1 MIRSLSNKTTI
12 FYRNFLFAVCAVF
25 FVNVGFG
32 QVSYLGLD
40 GGFEGSATIDNTAI
54 ATGPVAS
61 KWSKAN
67 ATQTIALETGTV
79 RSGTNSLKA
88 SNGAT
93 GRRVWS
99 PNQTVSSTTSQ
110 VTVQFYIL
118 VANTTNSQEQQ
129 PGIINNAEG
138 ISGAYTTGSAA
149 NTWTKVTYSKASS
162 TFTTISGLFLIR
174 QKGTGGDMFVDDMCV
189 YTGAVDNTAPNS
201 ATAFATSNPSSTSID
216 LSWTAASG
224 GVDGG
229 GYLVVR
235 YASNPAAA
243 DDPNA
248 NGIYAVGNT
257 IPGTVTGTVVYNGTG
272 TSFTNSGLSSS
283 TTYYYKVYTYDK
295 AYNYAGE
302 ATANGTT
309 LSANKTVTFNANGGT
324 GSMSNQVASTAT
336 NLTSNAFTRSGY
348 TFSGWNTAA
357 GGSGTSY
364 ANGAS
369 YPFTAYVT
377 LYAQWTLITY
387 TVTFNANGGAGSMS
401 NQIAGVATNLTANA
415 FTRSGYTFSGW
426 NTAADGSGTAFA
438 NNASYPFT
446 ANASLYAQWT
456 VVSTPTISTTGSLS
470 ALSSTYG
477 TASSNTTFTVSGSAL
492 TNDIVVTP
500 SAGFQVSLSAG
511 SGFGTSLTLTQ
522 IAGVVSSTTIYV
534 RLAATNN
541 AGTYSG
547 NVVLSST
554 GATNVN
560 VATVSSTVNPAT
572 LTVTGI
578 SSAGKTYDGN
588 TTVSVS
594 GTAAFSGLQNGD
606 SFTPS
611 GSLTWAFPSANIGT
625 QALTRT
631 GSISTPNSNYTV
643 TQPSLSATITAKA
656 LTITSAIGNNKVF
669 DNTTTAT
676 FTGILTGVVSPDV
689 VTFLGSGTFASVNVG
704 TGIVITSTATLGG
717 AGAGNYTLTQPT
729 GITANITQASQT
741 ITFGALADRIVGGAT
756 FNLTATASSGLT
768 VSYTSSN
775 TAVATVSGNTVTI
788 VGAGTTVITASQSGS
803 VNYATASNVAQNQV
817 VVVGPCFSKD
827 FETGSIAEWTAASG
841 TTGGGTTA
849 VNGGA
854 GDYYVNLNENGE
866 WIQLPTSNTYSSVS
880 FNLKGSAASNSWTL
894 KVQSSTDG
902 ATWNDISGAGTIA
915 GTAINTSYALQTVT
929 LPSVT
934 SYVRLFLVRTS
945 NSCYVGNL
953 DGYCGTAP
961 EINLQGNATSIVSGD
976 AIPVTAD
983 HTDFGSA
990 AVTSGTVVRTFTIQN
1005 TGSAVL
1011 NLTGGSPYIA
1021 ISSANAAD
1029 FTITAIPSS
1038 TVAASSSTTFQ
1049 VTFDPSAV
1057 GVRSATLTIA
1067 NDDSDE
1073 GTYTF
1078 AIQGTGV
1085 NSNSSDIIV
1094 ETGFTY
1100 NSNINYATYQSATI
1114 STTANGIAVMGIT
1127 IRDGGASS
1135 DADALGTELNAISF
1149 TVANIANIRSAAL
1162 FQGSTLVDNAPSIGG
1177 GNISF
1182 SGLSGANV
1190 TANDNGSKTL
1200 TLYVSF
1206 LAAVTDNHQ
1215 LQFTV
1220 NSATSNITGSSFAT
1234 ANAGAAASS
1243 TTTDRNRIEVTADR
1257 MIFSQQP
1264 VSTSITT
1271 VLSPTPTISFVDANN
1286 NLDFDNTRTVTLTT
1300 SGIDMTSSSPYTI
1313 TATHTGIL
1321 SLTGVSFSSAQPGI
1335 TLIATTTGLSFS
1347 NTKTSTTFDI
1357 SAVIIPA
1364 NAYRTTSAGTWH
1376 STTGSGTTTW
1386 DQYVSGTWT
1395 SASAPATNTTNTVY
1409 IRHTVMLVGTNSA
1422 KNVIIES
1429 GGILST
1435 STVTPTF
1442 KNLLV
1447 KTGGRFNKESNGIK
1461 FDADGILEVEDGGT
1475 FTFTRTNTTA
1485 HATNLWAGT
1494 EKFHENSDFI
1504 VLVTDN
1510 ASGDGNLVSED
1521 ITAISAYNGAM
1532 FGNFII
1538 DMEGNGRFPL
1548 FPAAMTANK
1557 LTNGDLIF
1565 RHGIDNRAFVT
1576 GNYSFVVGGDLVVE
1590 STYNQVINLTTTTNT
1605 CSVTVNGDFIHNGT
1619 LDFRASNSS
1628 TSNSPNVTLNVDG
1641 DIKLTNSGK
1650 LNLDLGSSASALT
1663 FVNLKGDLSVTSNA
1677 LFSATNT
1684 NMVSTINFNG
1694 TGDGTT
1700 DLLTQ
1705 TIDIGTTVSNEN
1717 NYIKFKVLNGAFV
1730 KLLNNNLQLGTNSTF
1745 TVEDGAKLHFS
1756 WASDGTTPLVFS
1768 NLTSG
1773 GTFASNQGSTL
1784 YITSTDGL
1792 VKNTALS
1799 GNVQLPI
1806 GNKTFNQT
1814 ARFWYIGKTN
1824 QVTGDGLSIG
1834 STGKVVYVNLLD
1846 NTLTLTL
1853 TNNIGISNSTT
1864 IEPTGGRL
1872 EIQKGIVIGTNSGD
1886 FSGTGRLVM
1895 TDGEYRISTITG
1907 APLSNY
1913 LPQLSG
1919 YGSYSLTGGTV
1930 HLNGNDAIQI
1940 LSGTPTYYKL
1950 AYSGNN
1956 TLGTDYKGF
1965 SSATTVTN
1973 NVTISGTPV
1982 VDAETNTFS
1991 GDAGLTM
1998 TGGRLRMAKLSVTLP
2013 QLTGVNNPYVLT
2025 GGTVELYGTSASQTH
2040 NIRGTYASSNVSYFN
2055 VELNSSAANVID
2067 KNIGAQASFAVTGT
2081 LNVNS
2086 PAVFQLDAN
2095 DIVSGSGTFNVNVG
2109 STLKYGS
2116 SNGITASAASGNVR
2130 ASTRSFL
2137 STASY
2142 GFVGT
2147 TAQTSGDGLPSA
2159 IVNLYV
2165 QRGNSS
2171 AITTLTNSLKVNSTL
2186 KMIQGHVNTAANT
2199 LELGIST
2206 AQLGTLDYTTGYVL
2220 GKMKRWF
2227 NGTNSGNASGLFP
2240 MGLDDSGLKNRFAKV
2255 EYTTAAASGG
2265 HLTVEF
2271 IATPMGLAGLPI
2283 VSANTGGFGSD
2294 VTSTEN
2300 QGYWKID
2307 NESGRLTDGEYT
2319 ISITGEGFSTV
2330 NSLDGITLLKR
2341 VGGGDWTTPGTHIGA
2356 SGSTA
2361 IPTVVRSGVAGWSNF
2376 GFGGNSANPLPVEL
2390 IHFSS
2395 LCEGNISHVSWT
2407 TASEKNSDYFEVEV
2421 STDLVSWSEVAHAN
2435 AAGNSTSKRE
2445 YVIVDNLS
2453 RGLRYYRLVQVDFD
2467 GKHRTYDPISFN
2479 CGGSESVFLIYPN
2492 PTSGDFVVSIQNE
2505 KLSGEIAV
2513 TLNTADGKLISTKT
2527 SEATIGVQSIY
2538 FENNLLPAGIYFVK
2552 VADGIG
2558 NELVGK
2564 VVVR

>member
-1 MIRSLSNKTTI
+1 MTCTTAGGYDAADITNLKVRYSADATLDVADATLSTLSSPGAAGSKTFPSFTAQTI
-12 FYRNFLFAVCAVF
+12 NSGSTGYIFITADIASSSSSGGNTINVNALATTDFTFASGTKSGSTTA
-25 FVNVGFG
+25 
-32 QVSYLGLD
+32 
-40 GGFEGSATIDNTAI
+40 GG
-54 ATGPVAS
+54 
-61 KWSKAN
+61 
-67 ATQTIALETGTV
+67 TQTI
-79 RSGTNSLKA
+79 
-88 SNGAT
+88 
-93 GRRVWS
+93 
-99 PNQTVSSTTSQ
+99 
-110 VTVQFYIL
+110 
-118 VANTTNSQEQQ
+118 VA
-129 PGIINNAEG
+129 I
-138 ISGAYTTGSAA
+138 
-149 NTWTKVTYSKASS
+149 V
-162 TFTTISGLFLIR
+162 
-174 QKGTGGDMFVDDMCV
+174 
-189 YTGAVDNTAPNS
+189 
-201 ATAFATSNPSSTSID
+201 
-216 LSWTAASG
+216 
-224 GVDGG
+224 
-229 GYLVVR
+229 
-235 YASNPAAA
+235 
-243 DDPNA
+243 
-248 NGIYAVGNT
+248 
-257 IPGTVTGTVVYNGTG
+257 
-272 TSFTNSGLSSS
+272 
-283 TTYYYKVYTYDK
+283 
-295 AYNYAGE
+295 
-302 ATANGTT
+302 
-309 LSANKTVTFNANGGT
+309 
-324 GSMSNQVASTAT
+324 
-336 NLTSNAFTRSGY
+336 
-348 TFSGWNTAA
+348 
-357 GGSGTSY
+357 
-364 ANGAS
+364 
-369 YPFTAYVT
+369 
-377 LYAQWTLITY
+377 
-387 TVTFNANGGAGSMS
+387 
-401 NQIAGVATNLTANA
+401 
-415 FTRSGYTFSGW
+415 
-426 NTAADGSGTAFA
+426 
-438 NNASYPFT
+438 
-446 ANASLYAQWT
+446 
-456 VVSTPTISTTGSLS
+456 TPTISSSGTLS
-470 ALSSTYG
+470 AVSTTYG
-477 TASSNTTFTVSGSAL
+477 TASSNTTFSVSGAAM

-500 SAGFQVSLSAG
+500 PAGFQVSLSAG
-511 SGFGTSLTLTQ
+511 SGFATSLNLPHT
-522 IAGVVSSTTIYV
+522 AGTVSSTTIYV
-534 RLAATNN
+534 RLAATTN
-541 AGTYSG
+541 AGSYTG
-547 NVVLSST
+547 NIVLTST
-554 GATNVN
+554 GASSVN

-572 LTVTGI
+572 LTITGL
-578 SSAGKTYDGN
+578 SASGKTYDGN

-611 GSLTWAFPSANIGT
+611 GSVTWAFPSANVASHT
-625 QALTRT
+625 LTRT
-631 GSISTPNSNYTV
+631 GSFLAPNSNYTV
-643 TQPSLSATITAKA
+643 TQPSLSASITAKA
-656 LTITSAIGNNKVF
+656 LTITSTAGNNKVY
-669 DNTTTAT
+669 DGSTAAT
-676 FTGILTGVVSPDV
+676 FTGTLTGVVSPDV
-689 VTFLGSGTFASVNVG
+689 VTFTGSGTFASPNVA
-704 TGIVITSTATLGG
+704 TGIAITSTATLGD

-741 ITFGALADRIVGGAT
+741 ITFGALSDRLVGGAS
-756 FNLTATASSGLT
+756 FSLTATASSGLT
-768 VSYTSSN
+768 VTYTSSN
-775 TAVATVSGNTVTI
+775 PAVATVSGSTVTI

-803 VNYATASNVAQNQV
+803 VNYAAASDVTQNQV
-817 VVVGPCFSKD
+817 VVTAPWED
-827 FETGSIAEWTAASG
+827 FETGSSITGYGGSG
-841 TTGGGTTA
+841 TFT
-849 VNGGA
+849 A
-854 GDYYVNLNENGE
+854 GDWTFTNALCNTGDANDKKNGTRSAR
-866 WIQLPTSNTYSSVS
+866 LRNSTSILTMNFDLATGLGSV
-880 FNLKGSAASNSWTL
+880 TL
-894 KVQSSTDG
+894 LHGMYGGDADATWRLEASTDG
-902 ATWNDISGAGTIA
+902 GSTWTAFVSSTYTATSAGLASQTITVNLSGTVRFRIVKLS
-915 GTAINTSYALQTVT
+915 TS
-929 LPSVT
+929 
-934 SYVRLFLVRTS
+934 S
-945 NSCYVGNL
+945 NSNRLNIDDIYVTPFNG
-953 DGYCGTAP
+953 P
-961 EINLQGNATSIVSGD
+961 EINLQGNSTSIVSGD
-976 AIPVTAD
+976 ATPATAD
-983 HTDFGSA
+983 HTDFGNV
-990 AVTSGTVVRTFTIQN
+990 AVSGGTLARTFTIQN
-1005 TGSAVL
+1005 TGSATL
-1011 NLTGGSPYIA
+1011 NLTGSSPYVA
-1021 ISSANAAD
+1021 ISGANAAD
-1029 FTITAIPSS
+1029 FSITAIPSS

-1057 GVRSATLTIA
+1057 GVRNATLTVA

-1127 IRDGGASS
+1127 IRDGGGSA

-1190 TANDNGSKTL
+1190 TANDNGTKTL

-1234 ANAGAAASS
+1234 ANAGAATSS
-1243 TTTDRNRIEVTADR
+1243 VTTDRNRIEVTADR

-1321 SLTGVSFSSAQPGI
+1321 SLTGVSFSSAQTGI

-1347 NTKTSTTFDI
+1347 NTKTSDPFDI

-1364 NAYRTTSAGTWH
+1364 NAYRTTLGGTWH
-1376 STTGSGTTTW
+1376 STVASGTTTW
-1386 DQYVSGTWT
+1386 EQYVSGSWT
-1395 SASAPATNTTNTVY
+1395 SSSAPATNTTNTVY
-1409 IRHTVMLVGTNSA
+1409 IRHTVSLVGTNSA

-1461 FDADGILEVEDGGT
+1461 FDSDGILEVEDGAT
-1475 FTFTRTNTTA
+1475 FTFVRTNTTA

-1494 EKFHENSDFI
+1494 ERFHENSDFI

-1510 ASGDGNLVSED
+1510 AGGDGNLVSED
-1521 ITAISAYNGAM
+1521 MSAISYYNGAM

-1548 FPAAMTANK
+1548 FPAAMTASK
-1557 LTNGDLIF
+1557 LTNGNLIF

-1590 STYNQVINLTTTTNT
+1590 STYNQVINLTTTSNT

-1628 TSNSPNVTLNVDG
+1628 TSNSPNVTLNVEG
-1641 DIKLTNSGK
+1641 NITLTNSGK
-1650 LNLDLGSSASALT
+1650 LNLDLGSSASAVT
-1663 FVNLKGDLSVTSNA
+1663 VVNLKGDLSATSNA
-1677 LFSATNT
+1677 LLSTSNT
-1684 NMVSTINFNG
+1684 NMVSTFNFNG

-1700 DLLTQ
+1700 DALTQ

-1717 NYIKFKVLNGAFV
+1717 NYIKFKVLTGAFV

-1756 WASDGTTPLVFS
+1756 WAADGTTPLVIS

-1773 GTFASNQGSTL
+1773 GTFTSNQGSTL

-1799 GNVQLPI
+1799 GNVQIPI
-1806 GNKTFNQT
+1806 GNKTFNQI
-1814 ARFWYIGKTN
+1814 ARFWYVGKAN
-1824 QVTGDGLSIG
+1824 QVTGDGLTTG
-1834 STGKVVYVNLLD
+1834 STGKVVYANLLN

-1853 TNNIGISNSTT
+1853 TNDIGISNSTT

-1895 TDGEYRISTITG
+1895 SDGEYRISTITG
-1907 APLSNY
+1907 TPLSNY

-2055 VELNSSAANVID
+2055 VELNAAGANTDD

-2095 DIVSGSGTFNVNVG
+2095 DVVSGSGTFNVNAG

-2116 SNGITASAASGNVR
+2116 ANGITASATSGNVR
-2130 ASTRSFL
+2130 TTTRSFL

-2147 TAQTSGDGLPSA
+2147 TAQTSGDGLPEA

-2171 AITTLTNSLKVNSTL
+2171 AITTLTNSLIVNNTL

-2199 LELGIST
+2199 LELGVST

-2240 MGLDDSGLKNRFAKV
+2240 MGFDAGGLKNRLAKV
-2255 EYTTAAASGG
+2255 EYGTAATDGG
-2265 HLTVEF
+2265 HLTVQF
-2271 IATPMGLAGLPI
+2271 ISTAMGMAGLPI
-2283 VSANTGGFGSD
+2283 VSASTGGFGSD
-2294 VTSTEN
+2294 VTSTED

-2307 NESGRLTDGEYT
+2307 NEAGKLTDGDYT
-2319 ISITGEGFSTV
+2319 ISITGEGFTTV
-2330 NSLDGITLLKR
+2330 NSLAGITLLKR
-2341 VGGGDWTTPGTHIGA
+2341 VGGGNWTTPGTHIGA
-2356 SGSTA
+2356 TGSTA
-2361 IPTVVRSGVAGWSNF
+2361 VPTVTRSGVTGWSNF

-2390 IHFSS
+2390 IDFSAY
-2395 LCEGNISHVSWT
+2395 CDDNTSHVSWT

-2421 STDLVSWSEVAHAN
+2421 SSDLVSWKEIGQVE
-2435 AAGNSTSKRE
+2435 AAGNSNSKRE
-2445 YVIVDNLS
+2445 YTIADNLS

-2467 GKHRTYDPISFN
+2467 GNSRQFDPISLN
-2479 CGGSESVFLIYPN
+2479 CDASESIFLIYPN

-2513 TLNTADGKLISTKT
+2513 TLNTADGKLIASKT
-2527 SEATIGVQSIY
+2527 SEATTGVQSIY

-2552 VADGIG
+2552 IADGIG

>member
-1 MIRSLSNKTTI
+1 MMIRSLSNKTTN
-12 FYRNFLFAVCAVF
+12 FYRNFLFTACALF
-25 FVNVGFG
+25 FVNVVFG

-40 GGFEGSATIDNTAI
+40 GGFEGSATIDNTTI

-67 ATQTIALETGTV
+67 ASQTIALETGTV

-110 VTVQFYIL
+110 VTVQFYIR

-138 ISGAYTTGSAA
+138 ISGSYTTGSAA
-149 NTWTKVTYSKASS
+149 NTWTKVTYNKASS
-162 TFTTISGLFLIR
+162 TFTTISGLFLIK

-201 ATAFATSNPSSTSID
+201 ATVFATSNPSSTSLD

-243 DDPNA
+243 DDPNV

-257 IPGTVTGTVVYNGTG
+257 IPGTVTGTVVYRGTG
-272 TSFTNSGLSSS
+272 TSFTNSGLASS

-309 LSANKTVTFNANGGT
+309 LSSNKTVTFNANGGT
-324 GSMSNQVASTAT
+324 GSMSNQIASTAT

-357 GGSGTSY
+357 DGSGTSY
-364 ANGAS
+364 ANTAS
-369 YPFTAYVT
+369 YPFTSDAT

-387 TVTFNANGGAGSMS
+387 TVTFNANGGTGLMS
-401 NQIAGVATNLTANA
+401 NQTAAVSTNLTANA
-415 FTRSGYTFSGW
+415 FTRSGYSFSGW
-426 NTAADGSGTAFA
+426 NTASDGSGTSYA
-438 NNASYPFT
+438 NSASFPFT
-446 ANASLYAQWT
+446 SNATLYAQWT
-456 VVSTPTISTTGSLS
+456 VISAPTISATGTLS
-470 ALSSTYG
+470 ALSTTYG
-477 TASSNTTFTVSGSAL
+477 TASSTATFSVSGSAL

-500 SAGFQVSLSAG
+500 PAGFQVSLSAG
-511 SGFGTSLTLTQ
+511 SGFGTSLILTQ
-522 IAGVVSSTTIYV
+522 TAGVVSSTAIYV
-534 RLAATNN
+534 SLAATTN

-547 NVVLSST
+547 NIVLSST
-554 GATNVN
+554 GASNVN

-572 LTVTGI
+572 LTITGL
-578 SSAGKTYDGN
+578 SASNKTYDGN

-594 GTAAFSGLQNGD
+594 GTAAFLGLQNGD

-611 GSLTWAFPSANIGT
+611 GSVTWAFPSAIVASHT
-625 QALTRT
+625 VTRT
-631 GSISTPNSNYTV
+631 GSFLAPNSNYTV
-643 TQPSLSATITAKA
+643 TQPSLNTSITAKA
-656 LTITSAIGNNKVF
+656 LTITSTAGNNKVY
-669 DNTTTAT
+669 DGSTAAT
-676 FTGILTGVVSPDV
+676 FTGTLTGVVSPDV
-689 VTFLGSGTFASVNVG
+689 VTFTGSGTFASSGAG
-704 TGIVITSTATLGG
+704 TGIAITSTATLGG

-741 ITFGALADRIVGGAT
+741 ITFGTLSDRLVGGAS
-756 FNLTATASSGLT
+756 FSLTATASSGLT
-768 VSYTSSN
+768 VTYTSSN
-775 TAVATVSGNTVTI
+775 LAVATVSGSTVTI
-788 VGAGTTVITASQSGS
+788 VGAGTTVITASQSGG
-803 VNYATASNVAQNQV
+803 VNYAAASDVPQNQV
-817 VVVGPCFSKD
+817 VVVGPCYTEDVTGVTSSGSYSTKTWTGTGGTWTATDSRSDQTITGKAITIRTGVVTSPTFTDGIASITFTTKFPFSESGSGKNLTVEVNGTVIGTLLQTEMIGTITKT
-827 FETGSIAEWTAASG
+827 FSGINVGGSIVITFTSASGARYCIDDISWTCYTAA
-841 TTGGGTTA
+841 
-849 VNGGA
+849 
-854 GDYYVNLNENGE
+854 
-866 WIQLPTSNTYSSVS
+866 
-880 FNLKGSAASNSWTL
+880 
-894 KVQSSTDG
+894 
-902 ATWNDISGAGTIA
+902 
-915 GTAINTSYALQTVT
+915 
-929 LPSVT
+929 PS
-934 SYVRLFLVRTS
+934 
-945 NSCYVGNL
+945 
-953 DGYCGTAP
+953 P
-961 EINLQGNATSIVSGD
+961 EINLQGNATNIVSGD
-976 AIPVTAD
+976 ATAATAD
-983 HTDFGSA
+983 HTDFGNA
-990 AVTSGTVVRTFTIQN
+990 AVTGGTVVRTFTIQN
-1005 TGSAVL
+1005 TGSAGL
-1011 NLTGGSPYIA
+1011 NLTGSSPYVA
-1021 ISSANAAD
+1021 ISGANAAD
-1029 FTITAIPSS
+1029 FSITAIPSA
-1038 TVAASSSTTFQ
+1038 TIAASSSTTFQ

-1057 GVRSATLTIA
+1057 GVRNATLTIA

-1085 NSNSSDIIV
+1085 NSNTSDITV

-1127 IRDGGASS
+1127 IRDGGGSA

-1200 TLYVSF
+1200 TLYVTF
-1206 LAAVTDNHQ
+1206 LTAVTDNQQ

-1220 NSATSNITGSSFAT
+1220 SSATSNITGSSFAT
-1234 ANAGAAASS
+1234 ANAGAATSS
-1243 TTTDRNRIEVTADR
+1243 TTADRNRIEVTADR

-1321 SLTGVSFSSAQPGI
+1321 SLTGVSFSSAQTGI

-1347 NTKTSTTFDI
+1347 NTKTSNTFDI
-1357 SAVIIPA
+1357 SAVIIPD
-1364 NAYRTTSAGTWH
+1364 NAYRTTSAGTWPTSGTATWDKYVSGAWTS
-1376 STTGSGTTTW
+1376 STAPTSGTT
-1386 DQYVSGTWT
+1386 
-1395 SASAPATNTTNTVY
+1395 NTLY
-1409 IRHTVMLVGTNSA
+1409 IRHTITSNGSFAASSPYTTMIV
-1422 KNVIIES
+1422 ES
-1429 GGILST
+1429 GGTFNDGHNST
-1435 STVTPTF
+1435 FGSLTVESGGVFSANNPAVDIHSTGTLTVES
-1442 KNLLV
+1442 
-1447 KTGGRFNKESNGIK
+1447 GGRFIINSATLNH
-1461 FDADGILEVEDGGT
+1461 ADGLFDGTENFKSGSILEIKNYDFDSGTGEDDLIDSGSDISVNSAGYYFGNLIVNCTPPVDKPFTLVGVIGT
-1475 FTFTRTNTTA
+1475 HKLCANDLTVINGSAEKNVLLTN
-1485 HATNLWAGT
+1485 
-1494 EKFHENSDFI
+1494 
-1504 VLVTDN
+1504 VN
-1510 ASGDGNLVSED
+1510 ASVEIGGNIDVQQNQFSFGALSSSNVTHTVLGNLNISGSSAIVDLNQTISG
-1521 ITAISAYNGAM
+1521 TA
-1532 FGNFII
+1532 
-1538 DMEGNGRFPL
+1538 
-1548 FPAAMTANK
+1548 
-1557 LTNGDLIF
+1557 
-1565 RHGIDNRAFVT
+1565 
-1576 GNYSFVVGGDLVVE
+1576 
-1590 STYNQVINLTTTTNT
+1590 
-1605 CSVTVNGDFIHNGT
+1605 SVTVNLKGNFTGT
-1619 LDFRASNSS
+1619 QGNYKSTDPGCSLRFTNTIDQLIDIAPAVTFNSFNMFVESGAKTKLSNNDLMINNTSSFTVLDGGSHHFNWNSS
-1628 TSNSPNVTLNVDG
+1628 DVPLLIKQPGSPT
-1641 DIKLTNSGK
+1641 
-1650 LNLDLGSSASALT
+1650 
-1663 FVNLKGDLSVTSNA
+1663 
-1677 LFSATNT
+1677 
-1684 NMVSTINFNG
+1684 
-1694 TGDGTT
+1694 
-1700 DLLTQ
+1700 
-1705 TIDIGTTVSNEN
+1705 
-1717 NYIKFKVLNGAFV
+1717 
-1730 KLLNNNLQLGTNSTF
+1730 GTN
-1745 TVEDGAKLHFS
+1745 
-1756 WASDGTTPLVFS
+1756 
-1768 NLTSG
+1768 
-1773 GTFASNQGSTL
+1773 TFASNQGSTL
-1784 YITSTDGL
+1784 YITSTAGL
-1792 VKNTALS
+1792 VANTALA
-1799 GNVQLPI
+1799 GNVQLPTS
-1806 GNKTFNQT
+1806 NKSFNQT
-1814 ARFWYIGKTN
+1814 ARFWYVGKTN
-1824 QVTGDGLSIG
+1824 QVTGDGLTTG
-1834 STGKVVYVNLLD
+1834 SNGKVVYVNLLD
-1846 NTLTLTL
+1846 NTVTLTL
-1853 TNNIGISNSTT
+1853 TNNIGIANSTT

-1895 TDGEYRISTITG
+1895 SDGEYRISTITG
-1907 APLSNY
+1907 TPLSNY

-1919 YGSYSLTGGTV
+1919 YGNYSLTGGTV
-1930 HLNGNDAIQI
+1930 HLNGSSAIQI

-1950 AYSGNN
+1950 AFSGAN

-1982 VDAETNTFS
+1982 VDAQSNSFL

-1998 TGGRLRMAKLSVTLP
+1998 TGGRLRMAKLNETLP
-2013 QLTGVNNPYVLT
+2013 QLAGVNNPYVLT
-2025 GGTVELYGTSASQTH
+2025 GGTIELYGTSSAQTH

-2055 VELNSSAANVID
+2055 VELNAAGANTDD

-2095 DIVSGSGTFNVNVG
+2095 DVVSGSGAFNVNAG

-2116 SNGITASAASGNVR
+2116 ANGITASAASGNVR
-2130 ASTRSFL
+2130 TTTRSFL

-2147 TAQTSGDGLPSA
+2147 TAQTSGDGLPEA

-2171 AITTLTNSLKVNSTL
+2171 AITTLTNSLIINNTL

-2227 NGTNSGNASGLFP
+2227 NSTNSGNASGLFP

-2265 HLTVEF
+2265 PLTVEF
-2271 IATPMGLAGLPI
+2271 ISTPMGVAGLSIP
-2283 VSANTGGFGSD
+2283 SANTGGFGFD
-2294 VTSTEN
+2294 VVTTEN

-2319 ISITGEGFSTV
+2319 ISITGEGFTTV

-2341 VGGGDWTTPGTHIGA
+2341 VGGGNWTTPGTHVAA
-2356 SGSTA
+2356 SGSTS
-2361 IPTVVRSGVAGWSNF
+2361 IPTVTRSGVAGWSNF

-2390 IHFSS
+2390 IDFSAF
-2395 LCEGNISHVSWT
+2395 CDDKTSHINWT

-2421 STDLVSWSEVAHAN
+2421 STDLVSWSDVSQID
-2435 AAGNSTSKRE
+2435 AAGNSSSKRE
-2445 YVIVDNLS
+2445 YTISDNIS

-2467 GKHRTYDPISFN
+2467 GKQRIYEPISLN
-2479 CGGSESVFLIYPN
+2479 CGDSESVFLIYPN

-2527 SEATIGVQSIY
+2527 SEATTGVQSIY
-2538 FENNLLPAGIYFVK
+2538 FENNLLRAGIYFVN
-2552 VADGIG
+2552 VSDQFG
-2558 NELVGK
+2558 NQLSGK
-2564 VVVR
+2564 IVVR

>member
-1 MIRSLSNKTTI
+1 MMIRSLSNKTTNFYLNFI
-12 FYRNFLFAVCAVF
+12 FTVCAVLSLGNF
-25 FVNVGFG
+25 AFGQSTAIYTVTSTSAVTATGTAPSGSTAAYTQTFTTAKQMTSGNSATLTLTGYAGYKITSIVLEMKSNTSAGAGTLSVVAGSTSISSVSPTANFATASWNGAYSTAYVNV
-32 QVSYLGLD
+32 
-40 GGFEGSATIDNTAI
+40 TKTPI
-54 ATGPVAS
+54 AYNIAAS
-61 KWSKAN
+61 QN
-67 ATQTIALETGTV
+67 VVITIAAT
-79 RSGTNSLKA
+79 TNSL
-88 SNGAT
+88 
-93 GRRVWS
+93 
-99 PNQTVSSTTSQ
+99 
-110 VTVQFYIL
+110 YIQ
-118 VANTTNSQEQQ
+118 SYS
-129 PGIINNAEG
+129 I
-138 ISGAYTTGSAA
+138 
-149 NTWTKVTYSKASS
+149 TY
-162 TFTTISGLFLIR
+162 
-174 QKGTGGDMFVDDMCV
+174 V
-189 YTGAVDNTAPNS
+189 P
-201 ATAFATSNPSSTSID
+201 
-216 LSWTAASG
+216 
-224 GVDGG
+224 
-229 GYLVVR
+229 
-235 YASNPAAA
+235 
-243 DDPNA
+243 
-248 NGIYAVGNT
+248 VGN
-257 IPGTVTGTVVYNGTG
+257 
-272 TSFTNSGLSSS
+272 
-283 TTYYYKVYTYDK
+283 
-295 AYNYAGE
+295 
-302 ATANGTT
+302 
-309 LSANKTVTFNANGGT
+309 TVTFNANGGT
-324 GSMSNQVASTAT
+324 GSMTNQTASVAT
-336 NLTSNAFTRSGY
+336 NLTSNAFTRTGY
-348 TFSGWNTAA
+348 TFAGWNTIA
-357 GGSGTSY
+357 GGGGTSY

-369 YPFTAYVT
+369 FPFSANTTLYAQWTANTLTATYDSQGGSAISAGSTTTGGTIASSPGTPTRAGYTFNGWFAASSGGSAITFPYTHGQTANFT

-387 TVTFNANGGAGSMS
+387 TVTFNTNGGTGSMS
-401 NQIAGVATNLTANA
+401 NQTAAVATNLTANA

-426 NTAADGSGTAFA
+426 NTAADGSGTSYA
-438 NNASYPFT
+438 NSASFPFT
-446 ANASLYAQWT
+446 ANATLYAQWT
-456 VVSTPTISTTGSLS
+456 VISTPTISTTGTLS
-470 ALSSTYG
+470 ALSTTYG
-477 TASSNTTFTVSGSAL
+477 TASSTATFSVSGSAL

-500 SAGFQVSLSAG
+500 PAGFQVSLSAG

-522 IAGVVSSTTIYV
+522 TAGVVSSTTIYV
-534 RLAATNN
+534 RLAATTN

-547 NVVLSST
+547 NIVLSST
-554 GATNVN
+554 GASSVN
-560 VATVSSTVNPAT
+560 VATVSSPVNPAT
-572 LTVTGI
+572 LTITGL
-578 SSAGKTYDGN
+578 SASGKTYDGN

-594 GTAAFSGLQNGD
+594 GTAAFSGLQSGD

-611 GSLTWAFPSANIGT
+611 GSLTWAFPSANVGLQT
-625 QALTRT
+625 LTRT
-631 GSISTPNSNYTV
+631 GSILAPNSNYTV

-656 LTITSAIGNNKVF
+656 LTITSATGNNKVF

-676 FTGILTGVVSPDV
+676 FTGTLAGVVSPDV
-689 VTFLGSGTFASVNVG
+689 VSFTGSGTFATATAG
-704 TGIVITSTATLGG
+704 TGIAITSTATLGG

-741 ITFGALADRIVGGAT
+741 ITFGSLLDKNVGDAS

-768 VSYTSSN
+768 VTYTSSN
-775 TAVATVSGNTVTI
+775 PAVATVSGNTVTI
-788 VGAGTTVITASQSGS
+788 VGAGTTVITASQSGN
-803 VNYATASNVAQNQV
+803 VNYAAASDVNQNQV
-817 VVVGPCFSKD
+817 VLNGPCVSEDFTSAAQPSGWINSGSGISYTANYIDMSVNTGTVTTVAIANPASLAFYLSRTTNTTAKNLNVEISTTSQSSGFSTVASYDHTNTLSGGTVSCSVNLSAYSGYSTVYIRFNKT
-827 FETGSIAEWTAASG
+827 TGSTSPWRID
-841 TTGGGTTA
+841 
-849 VNGGA
+849 N
-854 GDYYVNLNENGE
+854 
-866 WIQLPTSNTYSSVS
+866 IQVYCSNV
-880 FNLKGSAASNSWTL
+880 A
-894 KVQSSTDG
+894 D
-902 ATWNDISGAGTIA
+902 
-915 GTAINTSYALQTVT
+915 
-929 LPSVT
+929 
-934 SYVRLFLVRTS
+934 
-945 NSCYVGNL
+945 
-953 DGYCGTAP
+953 
-961 EINLQGNATSIVSGD
+961 INLQGNSTNIVSGD
-976 AIPVTAD
+976 VSPSTAD
-983 HTDFGSA
+983 HTDFGN
-990 AVTSGTVVRTFTIQN
+990 TSVSGGTVVRTFTIQN
-1005 TGSAVL
+1005 TGAATL
-1011 NLTGGSPYIA
+1011 NLTGSSPYVA
-1021 ISSANAAD
+1021 ISGANAAD
-1029 FTITAIPSS
+1029 FSITAIPSS
-1038 TVAASSSTTFQ
+1038 TIAASSSTTFQ

-1057 GVRSATLTIA
+1057 GLRTATLTIA

-1085 NSNSSDIIV
+1085 NSNTSDIIV

-1200 TLYVSF
+1200 TLYVTF
-1206 LAAVTDNHQ
+1206 LTAVTDNHQ

-1220 NSATSNITGSSFAT
+1220 NSATSNITGSSFAA
-1234 ANAGAAASS
+1234 ANAGAATSS
-1243 TTTDRNRIEVTADR
+1243 VTTDRNRIEVTADR

-1286 NLDFDNTRTVTLTT
+1286 NLDFDDNRTVTLTT

-1321 SLTGVSFSSAQPGI
+1321 SLTGVSFSSAQTGI
-1335 TLIATTTGLSFS
+1335 TLIATTTGLAFS

-1386 DQYVSGTWT
+1386 DQYVSGAWT

-1521 ITAISAYNGAM
+1521 MTAISAYNGAM

-1605 CSVTVNGDFIHNGT
+1605 SSVTVNGDFIHNGT

-1641 DIKLTNSGK
+1641 DIILTNSGK
-1650 LNLDLGSSASALT
+1650 LNLDLGSSASAVT
-1663 FVNLKGDLSVTSNA
+1663 IVNLKGDLSATSNA
-1677 LFSATNT
+1677 LLSTSNT
-1684 NMVSTINFNG
+1684 NMVSTFNFNG
-1694 TGDGTT
+1694 SGDGTT
-1700 DLLTQ
+1700 ADKTQ
-1705 TIDIGTTVSNEN
+1705 TIDVATSVASEN

-1730 KLLNNNLQLGTNSTF
+1730 QLLNSNLELGTNSTF
-1745 TVEDGAKLHFS
+1745 TVENGGKMHFS
-1756 WASDGTTPLVFS
+1756 WASDGVTPLYIS

-1784 YITSTDGL
+1784 YITSTSGL

-1799 GNVQLPI
+1799 GNVQLPV

-1814 ARFWYIGKTN
+1814 ATFWYIGKAN
-1824 QVTGDGLSIG
+1824 QVTGDGLSVG
-1834 STGKVVYVNLLD
+1834 STGKVVYANLL
-1846 NTLTLTL
+1846 NNSLTLTL
-1853 TNNIGISNSTT
+1853 SNDIGISNSTT

-1895 TDGEYRISTITG
+1895 SDGEYRISTITG
-1907 APLSNY
+1907 TPLSNY

-2055 VELNSSAANVID
+2055 VELNAAGANTDD
-2067 KNIGAQASFAVTGT
+2067 KNIGAQASFSVTGT

-2095 DIVSGSGTFNVNVG
+2095 DVVNGSGAFNVNAG

-2116 SNGITASAASGNVR
+2116 ANGITASAASGNVR
-2130 ASTRSFL
+2130 TATRSFL

-2147 TAQTSGDGLPSA
+2147 TAQSSGDGLPES

-2165 QRGNSS
+2165 QRGSSS
-2171 AITTLTNSLKVNSTL
+2171 ATTTLTYSLIVTNTL

-2199 LELGIST
+2199 LELGVST

-2240 MGLDDSGLKNRFAKV
+2240 MGFDESGLKKRFAKV
-2255 EYTTAAASGG
+2255 EYTSAASAGG

-2271 IATPMGLAGLPI
+2271 IASAMGMAGLTIPDA
-2283 VSANTGGFGSD
+2283 STGGFGFD
-2294 VTSTEN
+2294 VVTTEN

-2307 NESGRLTDGEYT
+2307 NESGKLTDGDYT
-2319 ISITGEGFSTV
+2319 ISITGEGFTTV
-2330 NSLDGITLLKR
+2330 NTLAGITLLKR
-2341 VGGGDWTTPGTHIGA
+2341 VGGGNWTAPGTHVAA

-2361 IPTVVRSGVAGWSNF
+2361 VPTVTRSGVSGWSNF

-2390 IHFSS
+2390 IDFSAY
-2395 LCEGNISHVSWT
+2395 CDDKTSHINWT
-2407 TASEKNSDYFEVEV
+2407 TATEKNSDYFEVEV
-2421 STDLVSWSEVAHAN
+2421 STDLVSWSQVGQID
-2435 AAGNSTSKRE
+2435 AAGNSSIKRE
-2445 YVIVDNLS
+2445 YTISDNLS

-2467 GKHRTYDPISFN
+2467 GKQRIYDPISLN

-2527 SEATIGVQSIY
+2527 SEVTSGVQSIY
-2538 FENNLLPAGIYFVK
+2538 FENNLLPAGIYFVN
-2552 VADGIG
+2552 VSDQFG
-2558 NELVGK
+2558 NQLSGK
-2564 VVVR
+2564 IVVR

>member
-1 MIRSLSNKTTI
+1 LLISFSKLSDRKNILCLVMIFRLSNKTTN
-12 FYRNFLFAVCAVF
+12 FYRNFLFAVCAVLSLGNF
-25 FVNVGFG
+25 AFG
-32 QVSYLGLD
+32 QSTSVYTVTSTSAVTTTGTAPSGSTAAYTQTFGTLKQITSSN
-40 GGFEGSATIDNTAI
+40 SATLTLTGYAGYRITSVVLEMKSNTSAGAGTLSIVAGSTSISSIGTSTTFNNAAWNGAYSTTYVPVTKTPTAYNI
-54 ATGPVAS
+54 AAS
-61 KWSKAN
+61 QN
-67 ATQTIALETGTV
+67 VVITIAAT
-79 RSGTNSLKA
+79 TNSL
-88 SNGAT
+88 
-93 GRRVWS
+93 
-99 PNQTVSSTTSQ
+99 
-110 VTVQFYIL
+110 YIQKY
-118 VANTTNSQEQQ
+118 S
-129 PGIINNAEG
+129 I
-138 ISGAYTTGSAA
+138 
-149 NTWTKVTYSKASS
+149 TY
-162 TFTTISGLFLIR
+162 
-174 QKGTGGDMFVDDMCV
+174 V
-189 YTGAVDNTAPNS
+189 P
-201 ATAFATSNPSSTSID
+201 
-216 LSWTAASG
+216 
-224 GVDGG
+224 
-229 GYLVVR
+229 
-235 YASNPAAA
+235 
-243 DDPNA
+243 
-248 NGIYAVGNT
+248 VGN
-257 IPGTVTGTVVYNGTG
+257 
-272 TSFTNSGLSSS
+272 
-283 TTYYYKVYTYDK
+283 
-295 AYNYAGE
+295 
-302 ATANGTT
+302 
-309 LSANKTVTFNANGGT
+309 TVTFNANGGT
-324 GSMSNQVASTAT
+324 GTMANQTASTATALTSNAFTRTGYTFAGWNTIAGGGGTSYANGASFPFSASTTLYAQWTPNTLTATYDSQGGSAITAGSTTTGGTIASSPGTPTRAGYTFNGWFTASSGGSAITFPYTHGQTANFTLYAQWTLITYTVTFNSNGGTGSMSNQTAAVAT

-348 TFSGWNTAA
+348 TFSGWNTA
-357 GGSGTSY
+357 T
-364 ANGAS
+364 
-369 YPFTAYVT
+369 
-377 LYAQWTLITY
+377 
-387 TVTFNANGGAGSMS
+387 
-401 NQIAGVATNLTANA
+401 
-415 FTRSGYTFSGW
+415 
-426 NTAADGSGTAFA
+426 DGSGTAYA
-438 NNASYPFT
+438 NNESFPFS
-446 ANASLYAQWT
+446 ANATIYAQWT

-477 TASSNTTFTVSGSAL
+477 TASSNTTFSVSGSAL
-492 TNDIVVTP
+492 SNNIIITP
-500 SAGFQVSLSAG
+500 PSGFEISISPG

-522 IAGVVSSTTIYV
+522 SGGVVSATTIYV
-534 RLAATNN
+534 RLAATTN

-547 NVVLSST
+547 NIVLSSN

-572 LTVTGI
+572 LTVTGL
-578 SSAGKTYDGN
+578 SAAGKTYDGN
-588 TTVSVS
+588 TTVLAS

-611 GSLTWAFPSANIGT
+611 GSLTWAFPSANIGIQT
-625 QALTRT
+625 LTRT
-631 GSISTPNSNYTV
+631 GSISAPNSNYTV

-656 LTITSAIGNNKVF
+656 LTITSATGNNKVF

-676 FTGILTGVVSPDV
+676 FTGTLTGVVSPDV
-689 VTFLGSGTFASVNVG
+689 VTLIGSGTFATATAG
-704 TGIVITSTATLGG
+704 TGIAITSTATLGG
-717 AGAGNYTLTQPT
+717 AGAGNYALTQPT

-768 VSYTSSN
+768 VTYTSSN

-803 VNYATASNVAQNQV
+803 VNYVVASNVAQNQV
-817 VVVGPCFSKD
+817 VLTAPWED
-827 FETGSIAEWTAASG
+827 FETGSKGGYAVGNVTCTAGSWSLDNALIGTSANDKKNG
-841 TTGGGTTA
+841 SQSVRIQSTTGVLSMNFDLTTGLGTVNVLHAAYGSDVLTCTWRLEASSDGGTTWTA
-849 VNGGA
+849 YVSSTITSSSATLTNQSFT
-854 GDYYVNLNENGE
+854 VNLSGNVRFRFVKLTGSTRINFDDIYVTPFNG
-866 WIQLPTSNTYSSVS
+866 
-880 FNLKGSAASNSWTL
+880 
-894 KVQSSTDG
+894 
-902 ATWNDISGAGTIA
+902 
-915 GTAINTSYALQTVT
+915 
-929 LPSVT
+929 
-934 SYVRLFLVRTS
+934 
-945 NSCYVGNL
+945 
-953 DGYCGTAP
+953 P
-961 EINLQGNATSIVSGD
+961 EINLQGNSTSIASGD
-976 AIPVTAD
+976 ATPATAD
-983 HTDFGSA
+983 HTDFGNA
-990 AVTSGTVVRTFTIQN
+990 AVSGGTVVRTFTIQN

-1011 NLTGGSPYIA
+1011 NFTGSSPYVA
-1021 ISSANAAD
+1021 ISGTHASD
-1029 FTITAIPSS
+1029 FSITAIPSA

-1057 GVRSATLTIA
+1057 GVRNATLTIA
-1067 NDDSDE
+1067 NDDSNE
-1073 GTYTF
+1073 GSYTF

-1085 NSNSSDIIV
+1085 NSSNSDIIV

-1100 NSNINYATYQSATI
+1100 NSNINYNTYQSATI

-1135 DADALGTELNAISF
+1135 DADALGTELNSISF
-1149 TVANIANIRSAAL
+1149 TVVNIANIRSAAL
-1162 FQGSTLVDNAPSIGG
+1162 FQGSTLVNNSPSVGG

-1200 TLYVSF
+1200 TLFVTF
-1206 LAAVTDNHQ
+1206 LSSVTDNAQ

-1220 NSATSNITGSSFAT
+1220 NSATSNITGSNFAT
-1234 ANAGAAASS
+1234 ADAGAAASS
-1243 TTTDRNRIEVTADR
+1243 ITGDRNRIEVVATILLFA
-1257 MIFSQQP
+1257 QQP
-1264 VSTSITT
+1264 SSTGIGAVMSPSPAIEAVDVLNNRDLDYTATISLSSTGTMSGSPIAVSATSGLSTFSVTHTVAGTGLFLSATSGSLTATGNSNAFAITT
-1271 VLSPTPTISFVDANN
+1271 FTFASGDFRPLYATDLSFNGDWEYFNGSSWVAVPDGKAPQNTSTAVSRIIISDYVTGGSSSTKLYNADIIIQSGAELVVNDDNGLPTQFIGNSKKIEVLSGGTLTIEGDINIPTSGNLIVRDGGLMVINQPTMVNNHAMWSGIELFEGGSTVKITDWSFGSSSTTASLNNISTALTVNANGWKFGNLILDVNTGANNWQMVGGGIGIVNLCENDFSVTNASSTGYITGATNQAGTNGFVINGNMVIYDGNFAFGSSYTANPFNHQFTINGNFENLSNDAFKVHLNGNNTPTTLSGSVTFNGNVNIASSVTSFTND
-1286 NLDFDNTRTVTLTT
+1286 
-1300 SGIDMTSSSPYTI
+1300 GGSSSPARMSVNFSGGTLSIPNTLSIAPTAVAIPMNVKANAFVLLKGQDLTLNSVSSYTAAFI
-1313 TATHTGIL
+1313 VESNAYLHFGWNTAGTIPL
-1321 SLTGVSFSSAQPGI
+1321 VI
-1335 TLIATTTGLSFS
+1335 
-1347 NTKTSTTFDI
+1347 KKTTF
-1357 SAVIIPA
+1357 SA
-1364 NAYRTTSAGTWH
+1364 AGTNTFASQSN
-1376 STTGSGTTTW
+1376 STL
-1386 DQYVSGTWT
+1386 VIT
-1395 SASAPATNTTNTVY
+1395 S
-1409 IRHTVMLVGTNSA
+1409 
-1422 KNVIIES
+1422 
-1429 GGILST
+1429 
-1435 STVTPTF
+1435 
-1442 KNLLV
+1442 
-1447 KTGGRFNKESNGIK
+1447 
-1461 FDADGILEVEDGGT
+1461 ADGIQQ
-1475 FTFTRTNTTA
+1475 
-1485 HATNLWAGT
+1485 
-1494 EKFHENSDFI
+1494 
-1504 VLVTDN
+1504 
-1510 ASGDGNLVSED
+1510 ASSTLGNVQ
-1521 ITAISAYNGAM
+1521 M
-1532 FGNFII
+1532 
-1538 DMEGNGRFPL
+1538 
-1548 FPAAMTANK
+1548 
-1557 LTNGDLIF
+1557 
-1565 RHGIDNRAFVT
+1565 VT
-1576 GNYSFVVGGDLVVE
+1576 GNKSF
-1590 STYNQVINLTTTTNT
+1590 N
-1605 CSVTVNGDFIHNGT
+1605 
-1619 LDFRASNSS
+1619 
-1628 TSNSPNVTLNVDG
+1628 
-1641 DIKLTNSGK
+1641 
-1650 LNLDLGSSASALT
+1650 
-1663 FVNLKGDLSVTSNA
+1663 
-1677 LFSATNT
+1677 
-1684 NMVSTINFNG
+1684 
-1694 TGDGTT
+1694 
-1700 DLLTQ
+1700 
-1705 TIDIGTTVSNEN
+1705 
-1717 NYIKFKVLNGAFV
+1717 
-1730 KLLNNNLQLGTNSTF
+1730 
-1745 TVEDGAKLHFS
+1745 
-1756 WASDGTTPLVFS
+1756 PL
-1768 NLTSG
+1768 
-1773 GTFASNQGSTL
+1773 
-1784 YITSTDGL
+1784 
-1792 VKNTALS
+1792 
-1799 GNVQLPI
+1799 
-1806 GNKTFNQT
+1806 
-1814 ARFWYIGKTN
+1814 ARFWYVGKVN
-1824 QVTGDGLSIG
+1824 QVTGDGLTTG
-1834 STGKVVYVNLLD
+1834 SDQGKVVYVNLLD

-1965 SSATTVTN
+1965 SSATTVAN

-2130 ASTRSFL
+2130 TSTRSFL

-2147 TAQTSGDGLPSA
+2147 TAQTSGDGLPST

-2341 VGGGDWTTPGTHIGA
+2341 VGGGDWTAPGTHIAA

-2361 IPTVVRSGVAGWSNF
+2361 VPTVTRSGVAGWSNF
-2376 GFGGNSANPLPVEL
+2376 GFGGNAANPLPVEL
-2390 IHFSS
+2390 IDFFAF
-2395 LCEGNISHVSWT
+2395 CNDKISNVSWI

-2421 STDLVSWSEVAHAN
+2421 STDLFSWSEVSHAN

-2445 YVIVDNLS
+2445 YAIVDNLS

-2467 GKHRTYDPISFN
+2467 GEQRIYDPISLN
-2479 CGGSESVFLIYPN
+2479 CGDSESVFLIYPN

-2505 KLSGEIAV
+2505 KFSGEIAV
-2513 TLNTADGKLISTKT
+2513 TLHTADGKLISTKT
-2527 SEATIGVQSIY
+2527 SEAKAGVQSIY
-2538 FENNLLPAGIYFVK
+2538 FENNQLPAGIYFVRI
-2552 VADGIG
+2552 ADEQG

>member
-32 QVSYLGLD
+32 QTATITITNTSIG
-40 GGFEGSATIDNTAI
+40 GSAVLGSNNYNSGAERTWTQNTIGFGGKAI
-54 ATGPVAS
+54 TCNPAGTPVSSA
-61 KWSKAN
+61 ACGFIQ
-67 ATQTIALETGTV
+67 AQ
-79 RSGTNSLKA
+79 A
-88 SNGAT
+88 SNG
-93 GRRVWS
+93 VI
-99 PNQTVSSTTSQ
+99 
-110 VTVQFYIL
+110 Y
-118 VANTTNSQEQQ
+118 NTTAL
-129 PGIINNAEG
+129 PGRIVSIQFNGSASVATSAFGGTARLVNATAANYTVG
-138 ISGAYTTGSAA
+138 GTQIGAAQTNTTYTWTTTGAENYTFFCVKRGGTAQYFSSIII
-149 NTWTKVTYSKASS
+149 TYEVPTVTFNSN
-162 TFTTISGLFLIR
+162 G
-174 QKGTGGDMFVDDMCV
+174 GTGTM
-189 YTGAVDNTAPNS
+189 TAQSATS
-201 ATAFATSNPSSTSID
+201 ATALTSNTFTRSGYTFAGWNTSANGSGTSYSNGASYPFSTSTT
-216 LSWTAASG
+216 LYAQWTA
-224 GVDGG
+224 
-229 GYLVVR
+229 
-235 YASNPAAA
+235 
-243 DDPNA
+243 
-248 NGIYAVGNT
+248 
-257 IPGTVTGTVVYNGTG
+257 
-272 TSFTNSGLSSS
+272 SSS
-283 TTYYYKVYTYDK
+283 
-295 AYNYAGE
+295 
-302 ATANGTT
+302 
-309 LSANKTVTFNANGGT
+309 TVTFNANGGT

-369 YPFTAYVT
+369 YPFTADVT

-387 TVTFNANGGAGSMS
+387 TVTFNANGGTGSMS

-500 SAGFQVSLSAG
+500 PAGFQVSLSAG

-522 IAGVVSSTTIYV
+522 IAGVVSSNTIYV

-676 FTGILTGVVSPDV
+676 FTGTLTGVVSPDV

-704 TGIVITSTATLGG
+704 TGIVITSAATLGG

-741 ITFGALADRIVGGAT
+741 ITFVALADRIVGGAA
-756 FNLTATASSGLT
+756 FNLTATASSGLA

-775 TAVATVSGNTVTI
+775 TSVATVSGNTVTI
-788 VGAGTTVITASQSGS
+788 VGAGTTVITASQSGNT
-803 VNYATASNVAQNQV
+803 NYAAASNVMQNQV
-817 VVVGPCFSKD
+817 VLTAPWED
-827 FETGSIAEWTAASG
+827 FETGSKGGYAVGNVTCTAGSWSLDNALIGTSANDKKNG
-841 TTGGGTTA
+841 SQSVRVQSTTGVLSMNFDLTTGLGTVNVLHAAYGSDVLTCTWRLEASTDGGTTWTA
-849 VNGGA
+849 YVSSTITSSSATLTNQSFT
-854 GDYYVNLNENGE
+854 VNLSGNVRFRFVKLTGSTRINFDDIYVTPFNG
-866 WIQLPTSNTYSSVS
+866 
-880 FNLKGSAASNSWTL
+880 
-894 KVQSSTDG
+894 
-902 ATWNDISGAGTIA
+902 
-915 GTAINTSYALQTVT
+915 
-929 LPSVT
+929 
-934 SYVRLFLVRTS
+934 
-945 NSCYVGNL
+945 
-953 DGYCGTAP
+953 P

-976 AIPVTAD
+976 ATAATAD
-983 HTDFGSA
+983 HTDFGNA
-990 AVTSGTVVRTFTIQN
+990 AVTGGTVVRTFTIQN

-1011 NLTGGSPYIA
+1011 NLTGSSPYIA
-1021 ISSANAAD
+1021 ISGANAAD

-1127 IRDGGASS
+1127 IRDGGASA
-1135 DADALGTELNAISF
+1135 DADALGTELNSISF

-1200 TLYVSF
+1200 TLYVTF
-1206 LAAVTDNHQ
+1206 LTAVTDNHQ

-1220 NSATSNITGSSFAT
+1220 NSATSNITGSSFVT

-1243 TTTDRNRIEVTADR
+1243 TTGDVNRIEVTADR

-1264 VSTSITT
+1264 VSTSIST

-1321 SLTGVSFSSAQPGI
+1321 SLSGISFSSAQTGI
-1335 TLIATTTGLSFS
+1335 SLIATTTGLTFS

-1376 STTGSGTTTW
+1376 STAGSGTTTW
-1386 DQYVSGTWT
+1386 DQYISGSWT
-1395 SASAPATNTTNTVY
+1395 SSSAPATNTTNTVY
-1409 IRHTVMLVGTNSA
+1409 IRHAVMLVGTNSA
-1422 KNVIIES
+1422 KNLIIES

-1461 FDADGILEVEDGGT
+1461 FDTDGILEVEDGGT

-1510 ASGDGNLVSED
+1510 AGGDGNLVSED
-1521 ITAISAYNGAM
+1521 MTAISAYNGAM

-1663 FVNLKGDLSVTSNA
+1663 VVNLKRDLSVTSNA

-1756 WASDGTTPLVFS
+1756 WASDGTTPLVIS

-1846 NTLTLTL
+1846 NTVTLTL
-1853 TNNIGISNSTT
+1853 TNNIGIANSTT

-1965 SSATTVTN
+1965 SSAATVTN

-2081 LNVNS
+2081 LNVNL

-2130 ASTRSFL
+2130 TSTRSFL

-2147 TAQTSGDGLPSA
+2147 TAQTSGDGLPST

-2445 YVIVDNLS
+2445 YLIVDSLS

-2467 GKHRTYDPISFN
+2467 GKQRIYDPISLN
-2479 CGGSESVFLIYPN
+2479 CGDSESVFLIYPN

-2505 KLSGEIAV
+2505 KLSGDIAV
-2513 TLNTADGKLISTKT
+2513 TLSSADGKLISTKT
-2527 SEATIGVQSIY
+2527 SEATTGVQSIY
-2538 FENNLLPAGIYFVK
+2538 FENNLLPAGIYFVS
-2552 VADGIG
+2552 VSDQFG
-2558 NELVGK
+2558 NQLSGK
-2564 VVVR
+2564 IVVR